1 MLEKLRS
8 VITKTVH
15 GLNLQQLIGSI
26 AKVLVKLELLQI
38 EIRSTISERYL
49 DELKDAKET
58 REKL

>member
-8 VITKTVH
+8 VINKTVH

-26 AKVLVKLELLQI
+26 AKMLVKLELLKI
-38 EIRSTISERYL
+38 EIRSSISERYL

>member
-26 AKVLVKLELLQI
+26 TKMLVKLELLQI

>member
-26 AKVLVKLELLQI
+26 AKMLVKLELLQI

>member
-8 VITKTVH
+8 VINKKVH

-26 AKVLVKLELLQI
+26 AKMLVKLELLKI
-38 EIRSTISERYL
+38 EIRSSISERYL

>member
-26 AKVLVKLELLQI
+26 AKMLVKLDLLQI

>member
-26 AKVLVKLELLQI
+26 AKVLVKLDLLKI

-49 DELKDAKET
+49 DELKDAQET